1 MKITRN
7 EGENLTE
14 FEVSVEWH
22 IALSGKPEWKQWM
35 GEFDSDRSIDDAFL
49 WSDSDEGFDWWRY
62 NHHKTTGIDRFEEMK
77 REYKAW
83 MDENDA

>member
-1 MKITRN
+1 MKITWN

-14 FEVSVEWH
+14 FEGSVEERL
-22 IALSGKPEWKQWM
+22 ALSGKPWM
-35 GEFDSDRSIDDAFL
+35 GEFDSDKSIDDAFL

-62 NHHKTTGIDRFEEMK
+62 NHHKTTGLARFEEMK

-83 MDENDA
+83 KDANDA